1 MTGIYMSDI
10 QAIKD
15 KIVETML
22 PDVAAQGWSWEN
34 VAEAASKAGFQDTMP
49 KAVFPE
55 GLNDVVAHFS
65 DIVDRRMVENLE
77 AINPD
82 NLRVRERVET
92 ALLNRFKVL
101 EGEHMAKAA
110 KAALAYWAVPV
121 RVLQGQRVLW
131 RSSDRIWS
139 WAGDQAQD
147 YNRYTKRGL
156 LSSILMG
163 TTLVWLDDKSD
174 DHQVTKLFLK
184 RRIENVM
191 EIGKAIG
198 TIRPVMPDI
207 AKGFGRTPWT
217 SRK

>member
-1 MTGIYMSDI
+1 MSDI

-15 KIVETML
+15 RIVETML
-22 PDVAAQGWSWEN
+22 PEVAVSGWNWDCVN
-34 VAEAASKAGFQDTMP
+34 QAAALAGFQDSMP
-49 KAVFPE
+49 RAVFPE
-55 GLNDVVAHFS
+55 RLNDVAAHFS
-65 DIVDRRMVENLE
+65 DMIDRQMLRNLE
-77 AINPD
+77 NIDPET
-82 NLRVRERVET
+82 LRVRERVET
-92 ALLNRFKVL
+92 ALLERFKVF
-101 EGEHMAKAA
+101 EIEYMAKAA

-121 RVLQGQRVLW
+121 RVMQGQRVLW
-131 RSSDRIWS
+131 RSSDRIWN

-207 AKGFGRTPWT
+207 AQGFGRMPWT

>member
-1 MTGIYMSDI
+1 MSDL
-10 QAIKD
+10 QTIKD
-15 KIVETML
+15 RIVGTML
-22 PDVAAQGWSWEN
+22 PEIATSGWSWPA
-34 VAEAASKAGFQDTMP
+34 VTEAAAAAGFQDTMP
-49 KAVFPE
+49 RAVFPE

-65 DIVDRRMVENLE
+65 DMIDRAMLKNLE
-77 AINPD
+77 TIDPET
-82 NLRVRERVET
+82 LRVRERVET
-92 ALLNRFKVL
+92 ALLQRFKVL
-101 EGEHMAKAA
+101 EGEYMAKAA

-121 RVLQGQRVLW
+121 RVMQGQRVLW
-131 RSSDRIWS
+131 RSSDRIWN

-163 TTLVWLDDKSD
+163 TTLVWLDDKSE
-174 DHQVTKLFLK
+174 DHEVTKLFLK

-207 AKGFGRTPWT
+207 AKSFARTPWT